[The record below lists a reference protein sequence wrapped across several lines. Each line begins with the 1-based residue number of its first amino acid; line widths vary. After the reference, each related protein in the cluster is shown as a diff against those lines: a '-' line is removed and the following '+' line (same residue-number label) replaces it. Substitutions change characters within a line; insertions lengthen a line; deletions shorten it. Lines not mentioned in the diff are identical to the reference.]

1 MSTQKLQVGRA
12 LAVIPSST
20 IDIPFPAVAV
30 SGTASVGSNA
40 TTLVNTGATFITSG
54 VKVGDIIYNTSAN
67 TVSQVTGINNQTTL
81 LIRGSAFAAGN
92 NYVIY
97 QGDNNSG
104 CVLYIGVG
112 GNLAVETT
120 GGDQVTLLNVVS
132 GQFIPVQ
139 VMKVLTTTTATN
151 ILALW

>member
-1 MSTQKLQVGRA
+1 MATQKLQVGRA

-30 SGTASVGSNA
+30 SGAATGGSA
-40 TTLVNTGATFITSG
+40 TTLVDAAATFITSG
-54 VKVGDIIYNTSAN
+54 VKVGDIIYNTSAS
-67 TVSQVTGINNQTTL
+67 TVSEVTGINSETTL
-81 LIRGSAFAAGN
+81 LIKGSAFAGGN

-97 QGDNNSG
+97 QGGNNGG
-104 CVLYIGVG
+104 CVLYIG
-112 GNLAVETT
+112 T
-120 GGDQVTLLNVVS
+120 GGILDVITVGEDQVQFLTVIS

-139 VMKVLTTTTATN
+139 VKRVLATSTATD